1 MADTSVTAL
10 GLLKASLGYYGSEL
24 DPEVES
30 YLNNLLEY
38 AENALLKN
46 CGIVL
51 DSGDVYDNQLQAMYA
66 GWLYRKAK
74 DGTGKP
80 EMLKTAI
87 RDRQVE
93 NALSST

>member
-1 MADTSVTAL
+1 MADSNSTAL
-10 GLLKASLGYYGSEL
+10 GLLKSSLGFYGADL
-24 DPEVES
+24 DPSVES
-30 YLNNLLEY
+30 YLSELLEY
-38 AENALLKN
+38 AETALRKQ

-74 DGTGKP
+74 EGTAKP